1 SASRCGQHAVGLCP
15 FFFQAEDGIRDRNVT
30 GVQTCALPISHPS
43 IAALEELSRRA
54 EDLQRAKTANEVLI
68 SDIRRELTKAETDVE
83 QVATRAD
90 RDKKRLEAGSGS
102 AKDLQA
108 LASEVESLAKRQSDL
123 EEVQLE
129 VMERMDTA
137 QSEAG
142 AIAEQSEALD
152 ADIQRTTAERA
163 QALAELDAEIE
174 ENQAK
179 RAIAAEGIDENLT
192 QRDEPVRSKPAGRA
206 AVARRGTLADA
217 VQPPRS
223 LTEKEAIA
231 KADPDE
237 VIRSEDYDYVL
248 VRVE

>member
-1 SASRCGQHAVGLCP
+1 MTTAPAADQLRLLDV
-15 FFFQAEDGIRDRNVT
+15 QAIDTRLAQLAHQRKT
-30 GVQTCALPISHPS
+30 HPS
-43 IAALEELSRRA
+43 IAALEELSSRA

-90 RDKKRLEAGSGS
+90 RDKKRLEAGAGS

-137 QSEAG
+137 QSEAA
-142 AIAEQSEALD
+142 AIAEQYEALD
-152 ADIQRTTAERA
+152 ADIQRTTAERD
-163 QALAELDAEIE
+163 QALAELDAQIE

-179 RAIAAEGIDENLT
+179 RAKAAEGIDENLMKLYE
-192 QRDEPVRSKPAGRA
+192 RVRSKTGGLA
-206 AVARRGTLADA
+206 AVALRGTMADGM
-217 VQPPRS
+217 QLPLS

-237 VIRSEDYDYVL
+237 VIRSEDYDYIL

>member
-1 SASRCGQHAVGLCP
+1 MTTAPAADQLRLLDV
-15 FFFQAEDGIRDRNVT
+15 QAIDTRLAQLAHQRKT
-30 GVQTCALPISHPS
+30 HPS
-43 IAALEELSRRA
+43 IAALEELSSRA

-137 QSEAG
+137 QSEAA
-142 AIAEQSEALD
+142 AIAEQYEALD
-152 ADIQRTTAERA
+152 ADIQRTTAERD
-163 QALAELDAEIE
+163 QALAELDAQIE

-179 RAIAAEGIDENLT
+179 RAKAAEGIDENLMKLYE
-192 QRDEPVRSKPAGRA
+192 RVRSKTGGLA
-206 AVARRGTLADA
+206 AVALRGTMADGM
-217 VQPPRS
+217 QLPLS

-237 VIRSEDYDYVL
+237 VIRSEDYDYIL

>member
-1 SASRCGQHAVGLCP
+1 MTTAPAADQLRLLDV
-15 FFFQAEDGIRDRNVT
+15 QAIDTRLAQLAHQRKT
-30 GVQTCALPISHPS
+30 HPS

-137 QSEAG
+137 QSEAT
-142 AIAEQSEALD
+142 AIAEQYEALD
-152 ADIQRTTAERA
+152 ADIQRTTTERD
-163 QALAELDAEIE
+163 QALAELDAQIE

-179 RAIAAEGIDENLT
+179 RAKAAEGIDENLMKLYE
-192 QRDEPVRSKPAGRA
+192 RVRSKTGGLA
-206 AVARRGTLADA
+206 AVALRGTMADGM
-217 VQPPRS
+217 QLPLS
-223 LTEKEAIA
+223 LTEKDAIA
-231 KADPDE
+231 NADPDE
-237 VIRSEDYDYVL
+237 VIRSEDYDYIL